1 MAPDPSIP
9 IGDSFVGLGS
19 KGWDGGSISIFICFM
34 PISHKNITF
43 AASKT
48 TTNNKLQKYD

>member
-19 KGWDGGSISIFICFM
+19 KGWDGGEYFYLHLFYA
-34 PISHKNITF
+34 HLT
-43 AASKT
+43 
-48 TTNNKLQKYD
+48 QKYYLCSIQNNN